1 MDFWNSA
8 EAEENISD
16 DEFCFLL
23 VGRVTNKVKCLI
35 VITKDSIISA
45 VKLCLVGINKDL
57 ITT

>member
-16 DEFCFLL
+16 DELCFLL

-35 VITKDSIISA
+35 VITKHSIISA